1 MVTTE
6 TVQLVLEFDYPQ
18 WNEDGDHCPRCG
30 EEVDLRET
38 LDHNIATYHCPSC
51 HLDLEYV
58 GFDADG
64 EYEPHVEIHLWP
76 KDAPCDLCR
85 KQ

>member
-1 MVTTE
+1 MTTE
-6 TVQLVLEFDYPQ
+6 TVQFVLEFDYPQ
-18 WNEDGDHCPRCG
+18 WNEDGDRCPRCG
-30 EEVDLRET
+30 NDVDLQET

-76 KDAPCDLCR
+76 KDAPCNLCP